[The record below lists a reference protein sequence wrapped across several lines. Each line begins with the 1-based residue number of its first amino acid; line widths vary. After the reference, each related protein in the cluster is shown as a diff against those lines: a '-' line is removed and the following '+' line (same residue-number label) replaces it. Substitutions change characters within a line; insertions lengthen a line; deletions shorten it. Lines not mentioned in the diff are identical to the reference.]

1 MDRVMFSKR
10 KNIKYSY
17 GVGRTE
23 FVCLEINIS
32 QDSDFFNR
40 ALTYAQRITPN
51 LNKGA
56 ANTCLAA
63 LDSSRMGG
71 YGPIDYD
78 LARYVLC
85 DRFDAFFRQRYPK
98 YKYTKEAEDF
108 IRKYEN
114 KYSIKIE
121 KIDGLIIGIAYQ
133 YLLDCGWNKEIF
145 FSNKE
150 REYSGVDSSI
160 LYTYPSA
167 THGSRSSVS
176 SVAEKYTWC
185 ARHKMFAVL
194 SNYIPYSDYGY
205 ECQYLHDY
213 AGIESFENAYQS
225 YINAIK
231 EVTVAKW
238 YHTDRLAYLDG

>member
-1 MDRVMFSKR
+1 
-10 KNIKYSY
+10 
-17 GVGRTE
+17 
-23 FVCLEINIS
+23 
-32 QDSDFFNR
+32 
-40 ALTYAQRITPN
+40 
-51 LNKGA
+51 
-56 ANTCLAA
+56 
-63 LDSSRMGG
+63 MGG

-160 LYTYPSA
+160 LY
-167 THGSRSSVS
+167 
-176 SVAEKYTWC
+176 
-185 ARHKMFAVL
+185 M
-194 SNYIPYSDYGY
+194 N
-205 ECQYLHDY
+205 
-213 AGIESFENAYQS
+213 
-225 YINAIK
+225 
-231 EVTVAKW
+231 
-238 YHTDRLAYLDG
+238 